1 MQAGPFVCELDCEE
15 WGSLGAVIPI
25 KKAPLYSVNTNIQS
39 KEGENRFSSLLFA
52 FHTERPCINGNPNIP
67 ALPEDDN
74 VNSS

>member
-39 KEGENRFSSLLFA
+39 KEGEKTDLVHCCLLFTQKG
-52 FHTERPCINGNPNIP
+52 H
-67 ALPEDDN
+67 ALMEIQIFPHYQRMIM
-74 VNSS
+74 